1 MREGGSQ
8 RGRGRKI
15 ERGGG
20 RGRLVNEYC
29 VCGSAGRRRGV
40 KFATSI
46 HVCVCACVCVC
57 ARARERVRACVRAR
71 SRTGAMVCSL
81 PLLPLLFAGPLRL
94 CTRAAHTRLCA
105 RACVRARKRGV
116 CSRRAQPTAP
126 LPARGPGQPPRPASR
141 RAYENALAARR
152 CDRLAPFHGGPP
164 PPPPRQRHAEAQHN
178 VAVAHMDGLGAPAD
192 AGLAVEWYRRAAA
205 AGQPESLGT
214 CHANGIG
221 A

>member
-57 ARARERVRACVRAR
+57 VRARASACVLACVRVRARERWCVPSPSYPSYSPVRSACVLAPRTPDCARVLACVRER
-71 SRTGAMVCSL
+71 EG
-81 PLLPLLFAGPLRL
+81 FA
-94 CTRAAHTRLCA
+94 RAAH
-105 RACVRARKRGV
+105 
-116 CSRRAQPTAP
+116 SRQHPSP
-126 LPARGPGQPPRPASR
+126 RGPGQPPRPASC

-152 CDRLAPFHGGPP
+152 CDRLAPFHGAPP